1 MKDVY
6 ISKVGDIID
15 ILYDQSYSGGKA
27 VVKEVI
33 LKKNEDSFDC
43 LEVQLL
49 SANKEEIDT
58 NIIYQDKKI
67 ELLDVFVILNIET
80 KQFFE
85 QLEELNRQNNIRMF
99 RYL

>member
-1 MKDVY
+1 MKDLH
-6 ISKVGDIID
+6 ISKVGDVID

-27 VVKEVI
+27 VVKEVTI
-33 LKKNEDSFDC
+33 ENEDLF

-49 SANKEEIDT
+49 SASEEEI
-58 NIIYQDKKI
+58 NINVLYQNKKI

-85 QLEELNRQNNIRMF
+85 KLENVINNQIND
-99 RYL
+99 YLIKM